1 MKHKLQV
8 YYQPKANSEIKS
20 LSISYYDFDLEHH
33 TYRHKIVL
41 EKGGEKYKIKNYWG
55 TLNGLLPKLEK
66 IDLQKYPKTEVDKNE
81 DYFYIK
87 TDDCDYITN
96 SADDIVDILELVQF
110 YEVLNYDISKYKK
123 EGE

>member
-1 MKHKLQV
+1 MKYKLQV
-8 YYQPKANSEIKS
+8 YYQPAKNSDIKS
-20 LSISYYDFDLEHH
+20 LSISYYDFDLQHH

-55 TLNGLLPKLEK
+55 TLNGLLSKFEK
-66 IDLQKYPKTEVDKNE
+66 IDLQNYPKTEVDKSK

-87 TDDCDYITN
+87 MDDHDYMTN
-96 SADDIVDILELVQF
+96 SAEDIQDILDLIRF
-110 YEVLNYDISKYKK
+110 NEVLNYDMSKYKK